1 MDYFTS
7 RDKGLDDKCTK
18 EESDNSLL
26 YAQVCEKLHCA
37 RFSEVHN
44 SCYLNKQG
52 VIKSSETM
60 PMINNGKLFRV
71 TLVCLYNDAV

>member
-7 RDKGLDDKCTK
+7 RDKGLDDKFTK
-18 EESDNSLL
+18 EESDNSQL
-26 YAQVCEKLHCA
+26 YAQVREQLRCT
-37 RFSEVHN
+37 RFSVVHD
-44 SCYLNKQG
+44 SCYLNKLG